1 MTVPY
6 FNDEFLKILNNGL
19 EEITPFD
26 IINDEDNFVEHVQRL
41 ENDKFVSL
49 YQGYL
54 YESDVDGKERL
65 DTDTFTLNAKC
76 LGEYFSEGYRV
87 YLTNPEL
94 LKSKDLKLYNF
105 ISRM

>member
-49 YQGYL
+49 YQGFL
-54 YESDVDGKERL
+54 YETDIDGNE
-65 DTDTFTLNAKC
+65 TVNNYSLNIKC
-76 LGEYFSEGYRV
+76 L
-87 YLTNPEL
+87 
-94 LKSKDLKLYNF
+94 
-105 ISRM
+105 